1 MLHKLFLSVGAMKAG
16 TTWLYD
22 KFKLHPEIHFGF
34 EKELHFH
41 AQKYGVGNPLSLE
54 RRRRRAEVVLRKL
67 LKSHEH
73 RREVERC
80 IRWYVHFVGV
90 PVDDDWFEQ
99 LMTMDRSGD
108 GYIADFSNLT
118 CHLKSDH
125 WMDLR
130 KSVEQ
135 LRVIYILRDPVERVW
150 SHYKYHLKFAK
161 HPSADVPS
169 ENINGFKRILDKK
182 WFIRNSF
189 YSNVIRT
196 LNASLDQR
204 EFMICYFEDM
214 VSEPLS
220 FLQSIESFLSIR
232 FLDFDSSS
240 LRERKNASTG
250 VSMPEEWRAYAANLL
265 APEIAWLK
273 ESSYWHPKWKSLS

>member
-1 MLHKLFLSVGAMKAG
+1 MSTILEAISRYLQSCATDWWNATNQVATLLNHTFIANSIADFIATDKAYRMLHKLFLSVGAMKAG

-80 IRWYVHFVGV
+80 IRWYVHFVGG

-125 WMDLR
+125 WMD
-130 KSVEQ
+130 
-135 LRVIYILRDPVERVW
+135 
-150 SHYKYHLKFAK
+150 
-161 HPSADVPS
+161 
-169 ENINGFKRILDKK
+169 
-182 WFIRNSF
+182 
-189 YSNVIRT
+189 
-196 LNASLDQR
+196 
-204 EFMICYFEDM
+204 
-214 VSEPLS
+214 
-220 FLQSIESFLSIR
+220 
-232 FLDFDSSS
+232 
-240 LRERKNASTG
+240 
-250 VSMPEEWRAYAANLL
+250 
-265 APEIAWLK
+265 
-273 ESSYWHPKWKSLS
+273 